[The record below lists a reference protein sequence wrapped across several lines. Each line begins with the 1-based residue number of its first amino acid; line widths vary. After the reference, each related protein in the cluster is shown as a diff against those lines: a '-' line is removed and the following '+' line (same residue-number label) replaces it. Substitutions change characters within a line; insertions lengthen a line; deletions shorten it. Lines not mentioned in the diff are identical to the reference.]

1 MTREPMTRRYPYWRV
16 TITATVLTIIV
27 CLLAG
32 AGIAN
37 AAKPLPRH
45 TDDGSG
51 WGFCVGS
58 VPPPGWTCY

>member
-1 MTREPMTRRYPYWRV
+1 VTRRYPYWRV
-16 TITATVLTIIV
+16 TLTAFVLTILV

-51 WGFCVGS
+51 WGFCVGN
-58 VPPPGWTCY
+58 VPPP

>member
-1 MTREPMTRRYPYWRV
+1 VTRRYPYWRV
-16 TITATVLTIIV
+16 TLTAFVLTILV

-51 WGFCVGS
+51 WGFCVGN
-58 VPPPGWTCY
+58 VPPPGWTCP

>member
-1 MTREPMTRRYPYWRV
+1 MTRRYPFWRV
-16 TITATVLTIIV
+16 TLAATVLTILV

-32 AGIAN
+32 AGVAN

-51 WGFCVGS
+51 WGFCVPNLNG
-58 VPPPGWTCY
+58 GWLCP

>member
-1 MTREPMTRRYPYWRV
+1 MNREPLTRRFPYWRV
-16 TITATVLTIIV
+16 TIAATVLTILV

-32 AGIAN
+32 AGVAN